1 MGEEEQW
8 GIVFRDFIRQS
19 VQEWSGMERDEGQQ
33 RRGMI
38 KASPAA
44 SCTRESAIIHGVGQ
58 SRVGRDAEWKRGTSG
73 TKGGHKAKAKGE
85 PAGRTA
91 GQRAQLPHPTGLPLT
106 FSMR

>member
-1 MGEEEQW
+1 MPWYDKQ
-8 GIVFRDFIRQS
+8 
-19 VQEWSGMERDEGQQ
+19 
-33 RRGMI
+33 GMI

-73 TKGGHKAKAKGE
+73 TKGGHKAKAKGG